1 MFLKTYN
8 NEFDEITKMVD
19 RLTLLINKSKCY
31 YTEPRKRKYVT
42 GYGKM
47 FKEYDLNVQQQKTT
61 CLQSGLSFENL
72 GIEDNDD
79 VNDDKLAQTT
89 NEIIT
94 LAAEK
99 SP

>member
-1 MFLKTYN
+1 MT
-8 NEFDEITKMVD
+8 
-19 RLTLLINKSKCY
+19 CY

-47 FKEYDLNVQQQKTT
+47 FKEYDLNVQQQKTS
-61 CLQSGLSFENL
+61 LQSGLSFENL